1 MARTP
6 TSTTRDA
13 QFDEDFGYV
22 EFENNRKS
30 LAHRRSVQNVKEE
43 DRGLTVKP
51 YGNLPGNFENIRA
64 SNTLK
69 SDKKKRTSKKIKS
82 PTSVESIAKIMES
95 EVSEPLSPTDTTVS
109 IAEVPVPDTSFDSFE
124 TNPNVEQVVPQ
135 PQSLWIAQPP
145 LRNHYD
151 AVRSVAFH
159 PTDLAL
165 FTGSEDHT
173 IKLWRLSLAFDP
185 TLDQEP
191 KLTYTFRGHTAPVTT
206 VAVSPIEDLVFSG
219 SMDSTIRIF
228 NIPPLNLPT
237 HSPHDRTIA
246 VHTLVGHS
254 DAIWEVS
261 PHLVAPLLL
270 SASADGSLKLWDV
283 QNPGLKTTYWYGG
296 GIKGSASSFESPT
309 SICWSTTSS
318 LIASYRNS
326 VVKSFDMET
335 RAVNV
340 QFESND
346 TFGSRKL
353 TRPIFQNSNQQGHF
367 SFVPFINYH
376 CP

>member
-6 TSTTRDA
+6 TSTTRDS
-13 QFDEDFGYV
+13 QFDDDFGYV
-22 EFENNRKS
+22 EFDNNRKS
-30 LAHRRSVQNVKEE
+30 LTHRRSVQNVKDE

-51 YGNLPGNFENIRA
+51 YGNLPGNFENIRT

-69 SDKKKRTSKKIKS
+69 SDKKKRTSKKVKS
-82 PTSVESIAKIMES
+82 PTSTESITKIMEA
-95 EVSEPLSPTDTTVS
+95 EVTTPLSPTDTTVS
-109 IAEVPVPDTSFDSFE
+109 IAEVPVADLGSNSFGISS
-124 TNPNVEQVVPQ
+124 NVEQIVPHAM
-135 PQSLWIAQPP
+135 WIAQPP

-185 TLDQEP
+185 AIEQES

-228 NIPPLNLPT
+228 NIPPLNLPM
-237 HSPHDRTIA
+237 HSPHDRSIA

-254 DAIWEVS
+254 DAIWEVQ
-261 PHLVAPLLL
+261 PHRVAPLLL
-270 SASADGSLKLWDV
+270 SASADGSLKLWDI
-283 QNPGLKTTYWYGG
+283 QNPGLKATYWYSGST
-296 GIKGSASSFESPT
+296 KGSASSFESPT
-309 SICWSTTSS
+309 SICWTSS
-318 LIASYRNS
+318 SSMIASYRNS

-335 RAVNV
+335 RAVHV
-340 QFESND
+340 QFDSND
-346 TFGSRKL
+346 TFGIVQL
-353 TRPIFQNSNQQGHF
+353 IRPIFQDSNQQSDHTSVHLHG
-367 SFVPFINYH
+367 YH